1 VSKDLQRKEARTR
14 SFSNKRNLEVSPSST
29 RDNKVARLD
38 NGNALLGT
46 IHENLVMLEHVS
58 NEILDAT
65 GSDPVLVSIVS
76 RLCTGMSTQNN
87 LLATVI
93 SNMQS
98 QQNTVSDT
106 QGTSSA
112 GSSNNKP
119 DSANSNN
126 AGLVVNQNALQKRK
140 PLKQVP
146 IGSCEGEWVSV
157 TNNKSKKADV
167 QSGRNVLKQK
177 VGGESSGT
185 QGPHG
190 KMPPTEPDLFI
201 NAVREAERSVV
212 IYNLDLGQSPLLNPK
227 TISAKVTGALLSTAA
242 KTFTEGDSNLTGE
255 MVNDLLCQV
264 KSMNLFGKGTKPC
277 RNPKDSSSNGKF
289 YTIPVKLSFQNK
301 QVAKQVK
308 EILRK
313 EYKVST
319 SIPYHKTLKKA
330 MTLAHEKTS
339 TLHPGKQVMITL
351 DAAGKCLKSFTRDPP
366 QKSGK
371 GEKSGWES
379 SGKLIP
385 LPPEA
390 LDPKIREI
398 SDDFSLPTTHTLVN
412 KDDQSPWQSTS
423 GTTHCKLKI
432 GEQAA
437 AQLAAMAAATADP
450 QPSLPPPGST
460 DSPPSD
466 DNENVTVSSQP
477 QGEEMDTVESSSM
490 NGNNGSCSGHV
501 PEY

>member
-1 VSKDLQRKEARTR
+1 
-14 SFSNKRNLEVSPSST
+14 
-29 RDNKVARLD
+29 
-38 NGNALLGT
+38 
-46 IHENLVMLEHVS
+46 MLEQVS

-65 GSDPVLVSIVS
+65 GSDPVIVSIVS

-98 QQNTVSDT
+98 QQNTVSVTPDT
-106 QGTSSA
+106 SNTGP
-112 GSSNNKP
+112 SNNKMVNQ
-119 DSANSNN
+119 AGNN
-126 AGLVVNQNALQKRK
+126 AGLKVNQNALQKRK

-146 IGSCEGEWVSV
+146 IGSGEGEWVSV
-157 TNNKSKKADV
+157 TNNKSKKSEG
-167 QSGRNVLKQK
+167 QSGKSAHAQTA
-177 VGGESSGT
+177 GGESGST
-185 QGPHG
+185 QGQHS
-190 KMPPTEPDLFI
+190 KMPPPEPDLFL

-242 KTFTEGDSNLTGE
+242 KTFTEGDSNVAGE
-255 MVNDLLCQV
+255 MVNDLLSQV

-301 QVAKQVK
+301 QIAKQVNG
-308 EILRK
+308 ILRK

-339 TLHPGKQVMITL
+339 ALHPGKQVMITL
-351 DAAGKCLKSFTRDPP
+351 DAAGKCLKVFTRDPP
-366 QKSGK
+366 QRSGK

-379 SGKLIP
+379 SGKTIP
-385 LPPEA
+385 LPHEA

-398 SDDFSLPTTHTLVN
+398 SDDFSLPTTPTLVN
-412 KDDQSPWQSTS
+412 KEEHSPWQSTS
-423 GTTHCKLKI
+423 GITHGKLKI

-437 AQLAAMAAATADP
+437 AQLAALTASAAATAAVTAVT
-450 QPSLPPPGST
+450 QPILPPPSTT
-460 DSPPSD
+460 DSPPAD
-466 DNENVTVSSQP
+466 DNEIVTVSTQP
-477 QGEEMDTVESSSM
+477 QGEEMDTVESVPI
-490 NGNNGSCSGHV
+490 NDNNGSCSGHV

>member
-1 VSKDLQRKEARTR
+1 MSKDLQRKEARTR

-38 NGNALLGT
+38 NGNGNASLLGT
-46 IHENLVMLEHVS
+46 IHENLVMLEQVS

-98 QQNTVSDT
+98 QQSRVSDT

-177 VGGESSGT
+177 AGGESGGT
-185 QGPHG
+185 QGPQG

-201 NAVREAERSVV
+201 NAVREAERSV
-212 IYNLDLGQSPLLNPK
+212 IIHNLDLGQSPLLNPENNLSK
-227 TISAKVTGALLSTAA
+227 GNRCIALY
-242 KTFTEGDSNLTGE
+242 
-255 MVNDLLCQV
+255 C
-264 KSMNLFGKGTKPC
+264 C
-277 RNPKDSSSNGKF
+277 
-289 YTIPVKLSFQNK
+289 
-301 QVAKQVK
+301 
-308 EILRK
+308 
-313 EYKVST
+313 
-319 SIPYHKTLKKA
+319 
-330 MTLAHEKTS
+330 
-339 TLHPGKQVMITL
+339 
-351 DAAGKCLKSFTRDPP
+351 
-366 QKSGK
+366 
-371 GEKSGWES
+371 
-379 SGKLIP
+379 
-385 LPPEA
+385 
-390 LDPKIREI
+390 
-398 SDDFSLPTTHTLVN
+398 
-412 KDDQSPWQSTS
+412 
-423 GTTHCKLKI
+423 
-432 GEQAA
+432 
-437 AQLAAMAAATADP
+437 
-450 QPSLPPPGST
+450 
-460 DSPPSD
+460 
-466 DNENVTVSSQP
+466 
-477 QGEEMDTVESSSM
+477 
-490 NGNNGSCSGHV
+490 
-501 PEY
+501 